1 MEEHV
6 EMSNQKNFSAGPTSI
21 FKMDSIL
28 SVGRCYSNHY
38 NTTGR
43 NGLTIG
49 GDSVY
54 DEMCISY
61 SVFYPNVEM
70 NGCSSYPKFDQLS
83 SFVMEDVP

>member
-1 MEEHV
+1 M
-6 EMSNQKNFSAGPTSI
+6 
-21 FKMDSIL
+21 
-28 SVGRCYSNHY
+28 
-38 NTTGR
+38 
-43 NGLTIG
+43 LTIG